1 MTGAEGRV
9 GGVLVSM
16 DDVTRLEEQERL
28 LRESM
33 RAAEEASRAKSAFL
47 SNMSHEIRTPMTA
60 ILGFTDVLRSER
72 VRDDEE
78 RRRHLATISSS
89 GRHLLG
95 LINDL
100 LDLSK
105 VESGAM
111 EVESIPTEIVG
122 VVADVIEVLRVKAEE
137 KGIALAF
144 EVVDALPATFRSD
157 PARLRQIVTNL
168 VGNAIKFT
176 EEGGVTVRVARDGE
190 ALRVAIVDTGIGM
203 DEAQQ
208 ASIFDAFTQADA
220 SITRRFGGTG
230 LGLSISREL
239 ARALGGDVS
248 VASAPGRGS
257 TFEVRLPLGPVDE
270 TSLIGPD
277 ELLARLE
284 RTERVAEDGW
294 RFPPAPVLVVDD
306 AAENRELLA
315 LVLGD
320 LGLRVTLASDGRQAL
335 DAVAAAHEN
344 PFAAILMDIQM
355 PVMDGYEAVGRLRES
370 GLETP
375 VIALTANAMKG
386 YEARL
391 LDAGF
396 SHYQTKP
403 IDMERLSGLL
413 ASLLGGT
420 RAEPVSRSP
429 EAGVA
434 VAIPV
439 PAAATSGVREVTKP
453 TDALRAPEDPVATP
467 ETGPLVSSLLASN
480 PKFHTIVARFL
491 PRLDEEMA
499 ALRTALE
506 AERMED
512 VARIAH
518 WLKGSAGNVGFGAF
532 TKPAERLER
541 RARANDADGTGRE
554 LALIETLV
562 ERVHAG
568 WVDDRP
574 AARSA

>member
-1 MTGAEGRV
+1 M
-9 GGVLVSM
+9 
-16 DDVTRLEEQERL
+16 
-28 LRESM
+28 
-33 RAAEEASRAKSAFL
+33 
-47 SNMSHEIRTPMTA
+47 
-60 ILGFTDVLRSER
+60 
-72 VRDDEE
+72 
-78 RRRHLATISSS
+78 
-89 GRHLLG
+89 
-95 LINDL
+95 
-100 LDLSK
+100 
-105 VESGAM
+105 
-111 EVESIPTEIVG
+111 
-122 VVADVIEVLRVKAEE
+122 KAEE
-137 KGIALAF
+137 KGIALAL
-144 EVVDALPATFRSD
+144 EVVDSLPETFDSD

-190 ALRVAIVDTGIGM
+190 VLRVAIVDTGIGM

-257 TFEVRLPLGPVDE
+257 TFDVTPAAR
-270 TSLIGPD
+270 TRSTRRRWIGPG
-277 ELLARLE
+277 ELLARVE
-284 RTERVAEDGW
+284 RTERPHENGW
-294 RFPPAPVLVVDD
+294 HFPPARVLVVDD

-320 LGLRVTLASDGRQAL
+320 LGLRVTLAADGQQAL
-335 DAVAAAHEN
+335 DAVAEARGN

-370 GLETP
+370 GLTTP
-375 VIALTANAMKG
+375 VVALTANAMKG

-420 RAEPVSRSP
+420 RAQPVSRSP

-434 VAIPV
+434 PALPV
-439 PAAATSGVREVTKP
+439 SAAVTNGVRDVTKP
-453 TDALRAPEDPVATP
+453 GDDLSASDDPVATR

-480 PKFHTIVARFL
+480 PKFHTIVERFL
-491 PRLDEEMA
+491 PRLDEEMT

-506 AERMED
+506 AEGMED

-541 RARANDADGTGRE
+541 RARAGDVDGARRE
-554 LALIETLV
+554 LALVEDLV

-574 AARSA
+574 AARAA